1 MTAHRPQPQ
10 PRYKTVA
17 ACVLVVL
24 LIPIAAA
31 SLGFVYAVYL
41 GLTTGTLNT
50 VAKGFRA
57 SSSTVSFAENPVSF
71 SVLLLLTAALA
82 ATFIIVTFVLAKLAI
97 RHLRAGQQK
106 PSSRQ
111 AGDA

>member
-1 MTAHRPQPQ
+1 MSVQQPQPQ

-17 ACVLVVL
+17 AWVLVVL

-31 SLGFVYAVYL
+31 SLGFVYAIYL
-41 GLTTGTLNT
+41 GLTTGRLNT

-57 SSSTVSFAENPVSF
+57 SSSTVSFAESPISF
-71 SVLLLLTAALA
+71 SVFLLLTAALA
-82 ATFIIVTFVLAKLAI
+82 ATFIIVTFVLARLAI
-97 RHLRAGQQK
+97 RHLRTSQQK
-106 PSSRQ
+106 HSPRR

>member
-1 MTAHRPQPQ
+1 MSVQQPQSQ

-17 ACVLVVL
+17 AWVLVVL

-31 SLGFVYAVYL
+31 SLGFVYALYL
-41 GLTTGTLNT
+41 GLTTGRLNT

-57 SSSTVSFAENPVSF
+57 SSSTVSFTESPVLF
-71 SVLLLLTAALA
+71 SVFLLLTAALA
-82 ATFIIVTFVLAKLAI
+82 ATFIIATFVLARLAI
-97 RHLRAGQQK
+97 RHLRTGQQK
-106 PSSRQ
+106 QASRQ